1 MDGSISRVRIGDGTF
16 RYRARY
22 RDPSGRQ
29 HERRFPRKIDAQR
42 WLDEATSALVTRTWT
57 APERGRVTVAEWA
70 ERWLAAQT
78 GLKPSTHYRYGTLLR
93 AHILPAWG
101 NHRLADVTH
110 ADVATWVAQLR
121 QQGSA
126 PGTVRHAHRVFSL
139 LLDLAVRDGRIPR
152 NPAQRVPLPRIVR
165 DEPRFLTRDEVEI
178 LAEAAGEEGDV
189 IRLLANT
196 GLRFGELAALRVR
209 RVDFLRKR
217 LTIAESATEVAG
229 ELVFG
234 TPKTHQQRT
243 VPFPPNS

>member
-29 HERRFPRKIDAQR
+29 HERRFPRKVDAQR

-93 AHILPAWG
+93 AHKLPAWG

-110 ADVATWVAQLR
+110 SDVATWVAQLR
-121 QQGSA
+121 QRGSA

-165 DEPRFLTRDEVEI
+165 DEPASSPGTRSRSLPTPPVRT
-178 LAEAAGEEGDV
+178 ATSSASWPTQVCASASSPRCVCAGSTSY
-189 IRLLANT
+189 A
-196 GLRFGELAALRVR
+196 
-209 RVDFLRKR
+209 
-217 LTIAESATEVAG
+217 SA
-229 ELVFG
+229 
-234 TPKTHQQRT
+234 
-243 VPFPPNS
+243 